1 MATDSNKGYIEK
13 SKRDSGR
20 YEDMYLEGIQMLQQL
35 SGAIWTDYNEHDPG
49 VTILENLAYTLTD
62 LAYKTSTPI
71 QDILTESKGS
81 PLTSGDNGFFIPS
94 EILTT
99 NPVTISDL
107 RKVFIDGIEN
117 VKNVWIQPQNARSD
131 LYTSKTPQSNLR
143 GLYHIY
149 VELHDYSSNAVDLKQ
164 EETRIIKEVKELYH
178 AHRNLCED
186 IYDVTLLTQFKLHLH
201 LNLTLNLE
209 ASGEEVF
216 ANIFYKIN
224 NYLSHDPKFFSLW
237 ELKAAN
243 EDIDTIFNGPLLKN
257 GFIKS
262 IELKHRLRFIVPSDL
277 VKLIARIDGVVS
289 VDKFQLA
296 YHDTSNPEEVRL
308 KFIQQEKIAI
318 PENCTPS
325 LEFPKSNKDLVFENN
340 GIRFFPDL
348 EEVEKKLSYMEA
360 MNYGNFRSVSQSV
373 NIINIPEGQSMDLA
387 SYYSIQN
394 QFPRVYGIGAFG
406 LQKGLPAKRYAQAN
420 QLKAYLLPFD
430 QLMTNFL
437 AQLTHVYNLY
447 DVKNDTVQSYFSQ
460 ILNDMNGLA
469 NLIKE
474 NEDESNKKALE
485 NWERTLNDL
494 NELFDK
500 GAVKRLNEVA
510 NNLLARFSE
519 QFSTYA
525 LRKINTNCYGKK
537 LTDELFEHKLL
548 SWKRKLI
555 ANYAQLSYNRAKAYD
570 YTRMVKITRDNQIE
584 DKENRLIPGLIQKIA
599 ILTGIREVMIR
610 SLTDTVEKSGIKI
623 YQRKGG
629 LDNIS
634 EKLEVV
640 YAKDEDQIIAPDDIV
655 IIDENVDNLRN
666 SFYFMG
672 NTGNILKDVLREGV
686 LEENYQ
692 IKPTAGDID
701 KAYYVLFK
709 TKGEKA
715 SIVHITNTDEDAK
728 QAIAYCINFL
738 VELNEATEGIYMI
751 EHILLAPPYH
761 GDFFGFSFPL
771 PYGENKTITFEQAY
785 LSSNYQR
792 NINVDEIVANLYK
805 EGSLQLRPIK
815 MGDTYS
821 IQIFDS
827 KGEQLATSVERFN
840 TVHDA
845 LVDIKKIVEKLHT
858 FQQWQFDPEIEYTA
872 HYGEHKVEE
881 SFFSF
886 KMSFILPAWPVRF
899 QDVNFRTKF
908 DNIVGEQAPVHIACG
923 SCWIDLEEMI
933 TFEEVYFQWLEIIY
947 SNTLAEEQMNLAY
960 QLITHIQKYTSNTAD

>member
-13 SKRDSGR
+13 SERDSGK
-20 YEDMYLEGIQMLQQL
+20 YEDMYLEGVQILQQL

-62 LAYKTSTPI
+62 LAYKTDTPI

-81 PLTSGDNGFFIPS
+81 HLQSGDNGFFIPS
-94 EILTT
+94 VILTT
-99 NPVTISDL
+99 NPVTITDL
-107 RKVFIDGIEN
+107 RKIFIDEIEN
-117 VKNVWIQPQNARSD
+117 VKNVWIRPQNAPSSAD
-131 LYTSKTPQSNLR
+131 ASKNPQSNLK

-149 VELHDYSSNAVDLKQ
+149 VELHDYSSNKVDLKQ
-164 EETRIIKEVKELYH
+164 EENRIVNEVKELYH

-186 IYDVTLLTQFKLHLH
+186 IYDVTLLEQFKLYLH
-201 LNLTLNLE
+201 LNLTLDVE
-209 ASGEEVF
+209 ANGEEVF

-224 NYLSHDPKFFSLW
+224 DYLSHDPKFFSLW
-237 ELKAAN
+237 ELKAAH
-243 EDIDTIFNGPLLKN
+243 EDVDAIFNGPLLKN

-262 IELKHRLRFIVPSDL
+262 THLKKRLRFIVPSDL
-277 VKLIARIDGVVS
+277 VKLIARIEGVVS

-296 YHDTSNPEEVRL
+296 YHDTLDPEEGRL

-325 LEFPKSNKDLVFENN
+325 LEFPKTNKNLVFENN

-373 NIINIPEGQSMDLA
+373 NEIEIPKGKFMDLA

-447 DVKNDTVQSYFSQ
+447 DVNDDTVQSYFSQ
-460 ILNDMNGLA
+460 TLNDINGLA
-469 NLIKE
+469 ELIKE
-474 NEDESNKKALE
+474 NEDEDQKEALE
-485 NWERTLNDL
+485 QWERTLNDL
-494 NELFDK
+494 NALFDNN
-500 GAVKRLNEVA
+500 AVKRLNDVA
-510 NNLLARFSE
+510 DNLLARFSE

-548 SWKRKLI
+548 SWKRKLV

-570 YTRMVKITRDNQIE
+570 YTRMVKITRDNKIE

-610 SLTDTVEKSGIKI
+610 SLTDIVEKSGIKI

-629 LDNIS
+629 LDSIS

-640 YAKDEDQIIAPDDIV
+640 YAKDKDQIIAPDDIV

-672 NTGNILKDVLREGV
+672 NTGTILKDVLREGV
-686 LEENYQ
+686 LEENYH
-692 IKPTAGDID
+692 IKSTAGNIN
-701 KAYYVLFK
+701 KAYYVLFQ

-715 SIVHITNTDEDAK
+715 SIVHIANTNEEAK
-728 QAIAYCINFL
+728 QAVAYCINFL

-761 GDFFGFSFPL
+761 GNFFGFSFCL
-771 PYGENKTITFEQAY
+771 SYGENKTITFEQAY
-785 LSSNYQR
+785 LSSNYER
-792 NINVDEIVANLYK
+792 NIYVNEIVANLYRD
-805 EGSLQLRPIK
+805 GTLQLRPIK
-815 MGDTYS
+815 MGETYS

-827 KGEQLATSVERFN
+827 KGEQLATSVERFD

-845 LVDIKKIVEKLHT
+845 LGEIKEIVEKLRS
-858 FQQWQFDPEIEYTA
+858 FQQWQFDPEVVYTA
-872 HYGEHKVEE
+872 YYGENKVEE

-886 KMSFILPAWPVRF
+886 QMSFILPAWPVRF
-899 QDVNFRTKF
+899 QDDNFRTKF
-908 DNIVGEQAPVHIACG
+908 DNIVGEQAPVHIACE

-933 TFEEVYFQWLEIIY
+933 TFENVYFQWLEIIY
-947 SNTLAEEQMNLAY
+947 SNTLTEEQMDLAY
-960 QLITHIQKYTSNTAD
+960 QLITLIQGYTSKTAN